1 MERRRAVKML
11 KQIRKAVD
19 TVKLFKTKFKTAFR
33 IWNKKEF
40 KQYHYNAIADI
51 VPTYGYITF
60 RVM

>member
-33 IWNKKEF
+33 I
-40 KQYHYNAIADI
+40 
-51 VPTYGYITF
+51 
-60 RVM
+60 